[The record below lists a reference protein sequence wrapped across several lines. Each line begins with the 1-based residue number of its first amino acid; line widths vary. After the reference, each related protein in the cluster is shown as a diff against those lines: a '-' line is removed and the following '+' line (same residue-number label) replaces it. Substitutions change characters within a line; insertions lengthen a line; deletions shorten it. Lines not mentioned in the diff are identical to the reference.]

1 MATVDLK
8 QNTKKIK
15 IGILFLHLIFF
26 SLFLISHFLVW
37 GFVIN
42 PTSFPIIPEPF
53 TALEMNSGLHSI
65 ISVNGLF
72 LCGFTNYILFF
83 IWKEMRKYYLLIW
96 VINNIIIISCSAISI
111 NGIVGV
117 HLDWQWVY
125 LDQLVFGFYLWLASI
140 IIVIGLLLY
149 INLKFIKRSNF

>member
-1 MATVDLK
+1 MTINKKWFLE
-8 QNTKKIK
+8 KIK
-15 IGILFLHLIFF
+15 IWILFFHLIFF

-53 TALEMNSGLHSI
+53 TALETNSGLHSF
-65 ISVNGLF
+65 ISINGLF

-96 VINNIIIISCSAISI
+96 LLNNLIIISCSAISI
-111 NGIVGV
+111 NAIVGV

-125 LDQLVFGFYLWLASI
+125 LDQLVFGLT
-140 IIVIGLLLY
+140 
-149 INLKFIKRSNF
+149 